1 MNSDSGNIMQ
11 SENYIICPT
20 CGKAV
25 DKRDAGQV
33 LSHGVWDEETQA
45 YVCYDIDLNVI
56 GEPGKR
62 VE

>member
-1 MNSDSGNIMQ
+1 MQ